1 LKVYI
6 LKGLNVDIL
15 SRVEGFDWDK
25 GNIEKNWERHKVS
38 FIECEEVFF
47 NEPLI
52 VQVDEVHSTTENRH
66 YALGKTNDER
76 YLFIVFTIRANKIR
90 VISARDM
97 SRRERRIYGEEIEK
111 ASKI

>member
-1 LKVYI
+1 MDV
-6 LKGLNVDIL
+6 L

-52 VQVDEVHSTTENRH
+52 VQENEVHSRTENRY
-66 YALGKTNDER
+66 YALGRTNDER
-76 YLFIVFTIRANKIR
+76 LLFIVFTIRRNKIR

-97 SRRERRIYGEEIEK
+97 SKRERRVYRAEIEK
-111 ASKI
+111 PAKIQE